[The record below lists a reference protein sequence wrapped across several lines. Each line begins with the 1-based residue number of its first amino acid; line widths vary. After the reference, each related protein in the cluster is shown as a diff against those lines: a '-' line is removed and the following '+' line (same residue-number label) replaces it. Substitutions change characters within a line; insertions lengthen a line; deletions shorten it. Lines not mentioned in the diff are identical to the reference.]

1 MFGMRRREFMTLL
14 GGAAA
19 IGWPVA
25 ARAQQAGPKRRVA
38 WLMSFAESD
47 PLAAPR
53 VEAFERALQQFGW
66 TATQNIGI
74 EYHWTAS
81 NPDLMRRFA
90 NELAG
95 LNHDVLLTNAGPL
108 LTVLARETKTIP
120 IVFVI
125 ASHPVGHGEADSVAR
140 PGRNTTGFPAFEF
153 SMGGKW
159 LGLLKE
165 IAPSV
170 VRVGI
175 IFNPETAP
183 YAYRYMSLLEA
194 AATSLSVSVT
204 AAPVRDTEQLE
215 RAVGEFGG
223 EPGGGLIVIPDTF
236 TIAHRGI
243 LIAGAAQHRLPAF
256 YPFRLFVADG
266 GLFYYGTESIELY
279 RRAASYVDRI
289 LRGTSPAE
297 LPIQYPTKFEL
308 VINLKTA
315 KALGIEV
322 PATLL
327 ARADEVVE

>member
-1 MFGMRRREFMTLL
+1 MSGMGRREFITLL
-14 GGAAA
+14 GGAAVA
-19 IGWPVA
+19 WPLA
-25 ARAQQAGPKRRVA
+25 ARAQQPDPMRGIA

-47 PLAAPR
+47 PLAPPR
-53 VEAFERALQQFGW
+53 VAAFEGALQQLGW
-66 TATQNIGI
+66 TAGHNIRI
-74 EYHWTAS
+74 DYRWTAS

-95 LNHDVLLTNAGPL
+95 LNHEVVLTNAGPL
-108 LTVLARETKTIP
+108 LTVLARETATIP

-125 ASHPVGHGEADSVAR
+125 ASHPVEHGEAESVAR
-140 PGRNTTGFPAFEF
+140 PGRNITGFPAFEF

-170 VRVGI
+170 ARAGI

-183 YAYRYMSLLEA
+183 YRYMPLLEA
-194 AATSLSVSVT
+194 AARSLSVSVT
-204 AAPVRDTEQLE
+204 GVPVRDTEQLK
-215 RAVGEFGG
+215 RAVGELGG
-223 EPGGGLIVIPDTF
+223 KPGGGLIVIPDTF

-243 LIAGAAQHRLPAF
+243 MIGVAAQHRLPAF

-315 KALGIEV
+315 KTLGLTV
-322 PATLL
+322 PPSLL
-327 ARADEVVE
+327 STADEVIE

>member
-1 MFGMRRREFMTLL
+1 MIGRREFISLL

-19 IGWPVA
+19 GWPVA
-25 ARAQQAGPKRRVA
+25 ARAQQPDPMRRIA

-47 PLAAPR
+47 PLAPPR
-53 VEAFERALQQFGW
+53 VEAFERGLQQFGW
-66 TATQNIGI
+66 TAGHNIQI
-74 EYHWTAS
+74 EYRWTAS

-90 NELAG
+90 GELAG
-95 LNHDVLLTNAGPL
+95 LNHEVILTNAGPL
-108 LTVLARETKTIP
+108 LTVLARETGTIP

-125 ASHPVGHGEADSVAR
+125 ASHPVEHGEAESVAR
-140 PGRNTTGFPAFEF
+140 PGRNITGFPAFEF

-170 VRVGI
+170 VRAGI

-183 YAYRYMSLLEA
+183 YAYRYLPVLEA
-194 AATSLSVSVT
+194 AARSLSVSVIAT
-204 AAPVRDTEQLE
+204 PVRDTEQLKS
-215 RAVGEFGG
+215 AVGELGT
-223 EPGGGLIVIPDTF
+223 EPGAGLIVIPDTF
-236 TIAHRGI
+236 TIAHRGMM
-243 LIAGAAQHRLPAF
+243 IAVAAQHRLPTF

-308 VINLKTA
+308 IINLKTA
-315 KALGIEV
+315 NALGLTI
-322 PATLL
+322 PPSLL
-327 ARADEVVE
+327 ARADEVIE

>member
-1 MFGMRRREFMTLL
+1 MRRREFITLL

-19 IGWPVA
+19 WPIQA
-25 ARAQQAGPKRRVA
+25 GAQQPDPMRRIA

-47 PLAAPR
+47 PLAPPR
-53 VEAFERALQQFGW
+53 VAAFEGALQQFGW
-66 TATQNIGI
+66 TAGRNIRI
-74 EYHWTAS
+74 EYRWTAS

-95 LNHDVLLTNAGPL
+95 LNHDVVLTNAGPL
-108 LTVLARETKTIP
+108 LTVLARETATIP

-125 ASHPVGHGEADSVAR
+125 ASHPVEHGEAESVAR
-140 PGRNTTGFPAFEF
+140 PGRNITGFPAFEF

-170 VRVGI
+170 VRAGI

-183 YAYRYMSLLEA
+183 YAYRYMPLLEA
-194 AATSLSVSVT
+194 AARSLSVSVT
-204 AAPVRDTEQLE
+204 AAPVRDTEQLK

-243 LIAGAAQHRLPAF
+243 MIGVAAQHRLPAF

-315 KALGIEV
+315 KTMGLEIS
-322 PATLL
+322 PSLL
-327 ARADEVVE
+327 ARADEVIE

>member
-1 MFGMRRREFMTLL
+1 MRRREFITLL

-19 IGWPVA
+19 WPIQA
-25 ARAQQAGPKRRVA
+25 GAQQPDPMRRIA

-47 PLAAPR
+47 PLAPPR
-53 VEAFERALQQFGW
+53 VAAFEGALQQFGW
-66 TATQNIGI
+66 TTGRNIRI
-74 EYHWTAS
+74 EYRWTAS

-95 LNHDVLLTNAGPL
+95 LNHDVVLTNAGPL
-108 LTVLARETKTIP
+108 LTVLARETATIP

-125 ASHPVGHGEADSVAR
+125 ASHPVEHGEAESVAR
-140 PGRNTTGFPAFEF
+140 PGRNITGFPAFEF

-170 VRVGI
+170 VRAGI

-183 YAYRYMSLLEA
+183 YAYRYMPLLEA
-194 AATSLSVSVT
+194 AARSLSVSVT
-204 AAPVRDTEQLE
+204 AAPVRDTEQLK

-243 LIAGAAQHRLPAF
+243 MIGVAAQHRLPAF

-315 KALGIEV
+315 KALGLEI
-322 PATLL
+322 PPTLL
-327 ARADEVVE
+327 ARADEVIE

>member
-1 MFGMRRREFMTLL
+1 MIRRREFITLL

-19 IGWPVA
+19 GWPVA
-25 ARAQQAGPKRRVA
+25 ARAQQPDPMRRIA

-47 PLAAPR
+47 PLAPPR
-53 VEAFERALQQFGW
+53 VKAFERGLQQFGW
-66 TATQNIGI
+66 TAGHNIQI
-74 EYHWTAS
+74 EYRWTAS
-81 NPDLMRRFA
+81 SPDLMRRFA
-90 NELAG
+90 NELAR
-95 LNHDVLLTNAGPL
+95 LNHDVILTNAGPL
-108 LTVLARETKTIP
+108 LTVLARETGTVP

-125 ASHPVGHGEADSVAR
+125 ASHPVEHGEAESVAR
-140 PGRNTTGFPAFEF
+140 PGRNITGFPAFEF

-165 IAPSV
+165 IAPSL
-170 VRVGI
+170 VRAGI

-183 YAYRYMSLLEA
+183 YAYRYLPLLEA
-194 AATSLSVSVT
+194 AARSLSVSVIAT
-204 AAPVRDTEQLE
+204 PVRDTEQLKS
-215 RAVGEFGG
+215 AVGGLG
-223 EPGGGLIVIPDTF
+223 SEPGGGLIVIPDTF
-236 TIAHRGI
+236 TIAHRGMM
-243 LIAGAAQHRLPAF
+243 IAVAAQHRLPAF

-315 KALGIEV
+315 KSLGLTV
-322 PATLL
+322 PQTLL
-327 ARADEVVE
+327 VAADEVIE